1 MDKIYDSIRF
11 DLLKEVN
18 NIGTGSALTSL
29 SILMDTK
36 IAMQVPKIVFVDFKD
51 VTGIVGGAAKQIIGV
66 LSHLSG
72 EIEGIIMF
80 VLDLEA
86 ANHMVAGL
94 LNKKPEEDKRNISF
108 DDMELSVLKEMGN
121 IMFSSYAT
129 SLNTLTNKE
138 IKSSVPYISMD
149 MAGAIL
155 SVPAIEFSKISNKVL
170 LIESVFIFNETRI
183 TGYLIMVP
191 DARSFDV
198 IAESLSLGV

>member
-1 MDKIYDSIRF
+1 MDKIYDAIRF

-29 SILMDTK
+29 SVLMDTK

-51 VTGIVGGAAKQIIGV
+51 VTEIVGGAEKQLIGV
-66 LSHLSG
+66 LSHITG
-72 EIEGIIMF
+72 EIEGIITF

-86 ANHMVAGL
+86 ANYLVSGL
-94 LNKKPEEDKRNISF
+94 LNKEIKENDFLMEFNDL
-108 DDMELSVLKEMGN
+108 ELSVLTEIGN
-121 IMFSSYAT
+121 IMFSSYCA
-129 SLNTLTNKE
+129 SLNTLTNKS
-138 IKSSVPYISMD
+138 IKPSVPYISRD

-155 SVPAIEFSKISNKVL
+155 SVPAIEYSKISDKVL
-170 LIESVFIFNETRI
+170 LVESVFILNETEV

-198 IAESLSLGV
+198 IAESFDLGV